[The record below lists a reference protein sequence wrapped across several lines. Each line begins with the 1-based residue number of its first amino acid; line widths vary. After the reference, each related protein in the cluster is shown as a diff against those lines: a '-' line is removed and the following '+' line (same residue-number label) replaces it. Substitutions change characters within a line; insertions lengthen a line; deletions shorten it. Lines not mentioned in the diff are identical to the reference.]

1 MSKYNR
7 GKFSANNLCPV
18 KSPFQALFE
27 RLFST
32 SRRSVAGYA
41 MSKDKDTE
49 RKET

>member
-7 GKFSANNLCPV
+7 SKFSAKNFCPV

-27 RLFST
+27 KLFSA
-32 SRRSVAGYA
+32 SRRNVAGYA